1 MTLPSMNLIFL
12 DEFGID
18 DNIVKEYGYRWFT
31 WVGWL
36 SVNVFIPTY
45 SPDLNPIEHFWFKIK
60 NHVKK
65 IQNEFENFI
74 DAICYVLKK
83 DTISMI

>member
-1 MTLPSMNLIFL
+1 MRLTQHRSKIPSFPL
-12 DEFGID
+12 
-18 DNIVKEYGYRWFT
+18 GYH
-31 WVGWL
+31 L
-36 SVNVFIPTY
+36 NELCY

-65 IQNEFENFI
+65 IKNEFENFI
-74 DAICYVLKK
+74 DAICYVFKK

>member
-1 MTLPSMNLIFL
+1 MIILLENMAIGDLLESAHCQLMFL
-12 DEFGID
+12 
-18 DNIVKEYGYRWFT
+18 
-31 WVGWL
+31 
-36 SVNVFIPTY
+36 PTY
-45 SPDLNPIEHFWFKIK
+45 NPIEHFWFKIK

-65 IQNEFENFI
+65 IKNEFENFI

>member
-1 MTLPSMNLIFL
+1 MIIDNASFHTSIKREIGDLLESAHCQLMFLPN
-12 DEFGID
+12 
-18 DNIVKEYGYRWFT
+18 
-31 WVGWL
+31 
-36 SVNVFIPTY
+36 Y

-65 IQNEFENFI
+65 IKNEFENFI

-83 DTISMI
+83 DTTSII

>member
-1 MTLPSMNLIFL
+1 MFL
-12 DEFGID
+12 
-18 DNIVKEYGYRWFT
+18 
-31 WVGWL
+31 
-36 SVNVFIPTY
+36 PTY

-65 IQNEFENFI
+65 IKNEFENFI

-83 DTISMI
+83 DTISII

>member
-1 MTLPSMNLIFL
+1 MFL
-12 DEFGID
+12 
-18 DNIVKEYGYRWFT
+18 
-31 WVGWL
+31 
-36 SVNVFIPTY
+36 PTY
-45 SPDLNPIEHFWFKIK
+45 SPDLNSIEHFWFKIK

-65 IQNEFENFI
+65 IKNEFENFI